1 MTVFPDF
8 PLYNSACCTN
18 TIINSAICTLENVLD
33 FTINDLDALSMAPS
47 HIILGS
53 TSSSDPL
60 LPHPLGILYLLFCPL
75 AVFPCFLSVSCS
87 EVTPL
92 FSIQS
97 SLLCNPIHS
106 TQMILVNDQKASN
119 LIFTCKAVCIC
130 ALCDFTSNLELWKG
144 GQFSNA
150 SCKISAICQRCS
162 CVNYVISSV

>member
-1 MTVFPDF
+1 MMVSQKLRKVISRTYIHNKSSKELAAIRAVGLFIKSWSKMTVFPDF

-106 TQMILVNDQKASN
+106 TQMILVND
-119 LIFTCKAVCIC
+119 
-130 ALCDFTSNLELWKG
+130 
-144 GQFSNA
+144 
-150 SCKISAICQRCS
+150 
-162 CVNYVISSV
+162 